1 MVRIY
6 WEGSDDSRH
15 RIRWDGAPESSGSE
29 YEVGSEKEFAP
40 KVASINS
47 DRDPSRDPRRNKN
60 TLDL

>member
-1 MVRIY
+1 MIPDTEFDEMVLQNL
-6 WEGSDDSRH
+6 
-15 RIRWDGAPESSGSE
+15 SSGSE
-29 YEVGSEKEFAP
+29 YQVDSEKEFAP